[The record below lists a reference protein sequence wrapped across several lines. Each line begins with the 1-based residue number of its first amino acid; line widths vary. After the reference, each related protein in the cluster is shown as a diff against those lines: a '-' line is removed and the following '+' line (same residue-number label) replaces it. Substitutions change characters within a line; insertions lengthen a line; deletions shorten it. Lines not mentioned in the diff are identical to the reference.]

1 MTKFMGLAM
10 GVGSFAGTVLG
21 SYIPSIWGE
30 DSLSLMGIIF
40 SIIGAIVGILLGYQ
54 LTRRLGLG

>member
-21 SYIPSIWGE
+21 SYVPSLWGE
-30 DSLSLMGIIF
+30 DSLSVMGIVF
-40 SIIGAIVGILLGYQ
+40 SMVGAISGICLGYQ
-54 LTRRLGLG
+54 LSKRLGLG